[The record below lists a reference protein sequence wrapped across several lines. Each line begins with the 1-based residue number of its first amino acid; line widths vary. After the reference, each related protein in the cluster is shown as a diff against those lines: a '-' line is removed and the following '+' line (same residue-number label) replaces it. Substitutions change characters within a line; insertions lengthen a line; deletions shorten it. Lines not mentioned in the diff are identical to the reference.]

1 LPAAS
6 FLETVVILEQPVT
19 EVDETGLARAAVTEP
34 QLFDLLYRRYV
45 GDVYRYCFAHT
56 GSHADSEDLT
66 AQIFLAALES
76 LAGYGGRGPFPA
88 WLFAIAR
95 RKCADYHRRRYA
107 RQDQDLESALPL
119 LRTRGGSIE
128 EQSYLNSVRDCLRQA
143 IEQLT
148 PDRREAL
155 RLRFWAG
162 LTVRETAAVMK
173 RGESAVKML
182 VARAVAE
189 LRERCLDA

>member
-1 LPAAS
+1 LLVAS
-6 FLETVVILEQPVT
+6 FLETAVILEQPVT
-19 EVDETGLARAAVTEP
+19 EVDETRLARAAVSEP

-45 GDVYRYCFAHT
+45 GDVFRYCFAHT
-56 GSHADSEDLT
+56 DNHSDSEDLT

-76 LAGYGGRGPFPA
+76 LAGYGGRGPFGA

-107 RQDQDLESALPL
+107 HPDCSLESVVPL
-119 LRTRGGSIE
+119 RPAHDVSLE
-128 EQSYLNSVRDCLRQA
+128 EQSHLNSIRDCLRQA

-162 LTVRETAAVMK
+162 LTVRETAAVME